1 MKNRVKTHLIQAKQY
16 AADGD
21 RNHALDS
28 IRKALAVD
36 PGEILITEVL
46 ISMERSGTG
55 IETQED
61 IGTPD
66 TEVQQPGNTIERNNT
81 ADMDAKLEKL
91 FNLSDKALS
100 SGNEAKALAYLKKA
114 FKLFPEASEAE
125 KRLQKLKNRIRAG
138 NLVKIGLK
146 KVSSGDIEKA
156 ISASRK
162 AFDLLPAAEGLE
174 ELLSSIEAASEPAPG
189 EEEEEASGPEE
200 ERESGA
206 QLWADRIRTAVKDDR
221 FEQAGEMVT
230 EAVKSHP
237 GDTLLDSFYSK
248 LKRLGFVN
256 TSEEST

>member
-16 AADGD
+16 AADGN

-46 ISMERSGTG
+46 ISMERTGTG
-55 IETQED
+55 SDIQED

-66 TEVQQPGNTIERNNT
+66 TSVQRRENTIERNNT

-91 FNLSDKALS
+91 FNLSDEALS
-100 SGNEAKALAYLKKA
+100 SGNNAKALAYLKKA
-114 FKLFPEASEAE
+114 LKLFPEASEAE

-162 AFDLLPAAEGLE
+162 AFDLLPAAEGLK
-174 ELLSSIEAASEPAPG
+174 ELLSSIEAASEPASG
-189 EEEEEASGPEE
+189 EEEEKEAGLEE
-200 ERESGA
+200 ETDSGA
-206 QLWADRIRTAVKDDR
+206 QLWADRIRTAVKDDK
-221 FEQAGEMVT
+221 FEEAGEMVA
-230 EAVKSHP
+230 EAVKKHP

-248 LKRLGFVN
+248 LKRLGFV
-256 TSEEST
+256 TASEESS